1 MLDLIWN
8 LFQDEDIDRLRAER
22 RRQEAQSDELQK
34 QAGSTQTRNAEL
46 EMRHE
51 QLKLVTLALWRLLQ
65 DRVGLTEVELKRYVE
80 STDLLDGAVDGK
92 ADLTRELVECPRCSR
107 AVLNTAIACPY
118 CGTRQVSGNAFD
130 RA

>member
-22 RRQEAQSDELQK
+22 RRQEAQSDELQM
-34 QAGSTQTRNAEL
+34 QSGSTRPRYAEL

-51 QLKLVTLALWRLLQ
+51 QLKLVTLALWRL
-65 DRVGLTEVELKRYVE
+65 R
-80 STDLLDGAVDGK
+80 A
-92 ADLTRELVECPRCSR
+92 RCSR
-107 AVLNTAIACPY
+107 SVLNTAIICPY
-118 CGTRQVSGNAFD
+118 CGTRQEPGDAFD